1 MTERVRFG
9 VLGCAA
15 IAVNKV
21 IPAMVRSTECEIV
34 AIGSR
39 AMPTG
44 RPTSL
49 GSSGSPAATARTTPS

>member
-1 MTERVRFG
+1 M
-9 VLGCAA
+9 LGCAA

-34 AIGSR
+34 AIGF
-39 AMPTG
+39 ATPTG